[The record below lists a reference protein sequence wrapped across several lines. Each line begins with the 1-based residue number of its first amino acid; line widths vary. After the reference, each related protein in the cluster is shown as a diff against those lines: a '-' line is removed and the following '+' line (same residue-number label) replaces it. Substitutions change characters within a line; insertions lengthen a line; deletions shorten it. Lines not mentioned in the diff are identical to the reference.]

1 MTSGWSADFLQG
13 TSGAWQQQHLQQ
25 HEQLAERLAFLRQ
38 KEAQLEAELQRVSAA
53 ALREPH
59 TPFLLPPHGGEFR
72 FSAEEARASL
82 PASPRRVPLPGVS
95 TLQEGGLCP
104 AAFPR
109 SAAVTQASK
118 ELASP
123 AGPRVSATCA
133 LLSSRS
139 EAELETRG
147 LSSRRNFAEPPSR
160 RPTTLAAAAP
170 DGDRVDGGDRS
181 ERPEKT
187 DRGEGGERKAWFAE
201 KPRGGEEMNREASSL
216 VCAEG
221 GGGLEDE
228 GGGVG
233 RQQLLEQRRMQL
245 LQEKATV
252 KEMQQQYGQLL
263 EELQQQQQQ
272 RQQQLLLQL
281 QPPEGLHCGP
291 AGKQAL
297 RQFFE
302 QAYMLSRPSCA
313 STVHSSS
320 SSVSRLPSSPCPVKP
335 TFSSLSA
342 PNDLPSTLSSPAP
355 LFPGAAALTLPPT
368 SSSTHPLPFLSTS
381 SSPVA
386 PHSAWA
392 SGGDCSRGSPPLLSN
407 VSPALVVCRRWQ
419 ATQGLGDSRAAALV
433 SLLRAMGVKRNA
445 TYRGVFETAL
455 RPKLV
460 LRALKLRGVV
470 RRFFGDTRRGACA
483 KLAGDSPD
491 REGVDLARLKARV
504 VPHLG
509 PHGETVW
516 SDWLSEEGA
525 EKNVAEAAKGFGAQA
540 AGSEARAAQGS
551 AGQGCEGQKT
561 LFAEEEE
568 TGGERRLGEGLP
580 QPPTE
585 GERTDHEALRAIDL
599 LYRAVNRLAPMFQ
612 VRPLQPILAAMVD
625 ALQPLPLPPAVL
637 KLLLDDTPAARDFY
651 KIAHTQT
658 KHLIWLQQPWKFFA
672 EVSDE
677 LDACVAILNA
687 TSGVSAR
694 DPKGP
699 LSLSSP
705 ACSKEPGG
713 EKSSGR
719 LVLGLGRQEGSSR
732 GAGSS
737 FSGSEETGVEGAS
750 PAELLEKHIQRLL
763 DLVDGNPAIYSLLML
778 FLRLKF
784 ILSLLP
790 PREYVIDLRTKAGK
804 NAPLAG
810 PALLP
815 SGGEKGWGGAA
826 GGHYIPIVRVAD
838 GAEAASGLPRRCMA
852 PRASSPEKKP
862 EAPLV
867 RSLAGTSKSQPRSGL
882 PQSPGPA
889 EASAN
894 SDPDSGVCTPAEDS
908 ENKDKHASSGL
919 LLPERERGFDG
930 FSQGDE
936 SAPDGGGEKGSN
948 GDRQEREVR
957 GERDPGGSGG
967 SGGGALELGP
977 GKERNCESK
986 DSGGRKSC
994 VSRARLAARLW
1005 PQAECEWS
1013 HLRCLLAVGYRDRF
1027 HCDDAEM
1034 RSVDASWALV
1044 NLVSEVIKTGTNSR
1058 ESLRRRDDLLKPA
1071 KTASTPTA
1079 ETAEKG
1085 LHIKSSNDLLDVC
1098 LICMHPLFLQAV
1110 AEALAFAFYRP
1121 DFHPLIFRSQER
1133 IWRAFAVL
1141 GLSAPYVGVTKFI
1154 LESRPAAQTNPQV
1167 PNTSQLQ
1174 SSSAIHPTA
1183 PLSPSAGVGAPAP
1196 PLSLDPATSL
1206 EATPANATPA
1216 SSARS
1221 HEEPSPCVSSSHP
1234 SPAGRR
1240 ETFSLETLR
1249 NPGPSRET
1257 SSTQVPVRQGVHVS
1271 CEDGEG
1277 GVRERKLAG
1286 PDEVSSAQNSSEVV
1300 PAASVPSS
1308 PSLRAAVSFGGDA
1321 FTSAGT
1327 VSSKFPGFP
1336 GPSFQSAPPSTSP
1349 SLPPEREGAVG
1360 FPPCPPSPGLRTL
1373 GPSGPGSCR
1382 LQKRDLG
1389 SVEADRLP
1397 GWRAPD
1403 DPRQKRRKAG
1413 GGLDIPLSKLVAY
1426 AAGSSSTISGS
1437 LGAPPTE
1444 GLSPR
1449 PSVKTGLFWR
1459 SLEDLTSTQSFLSAY
1474 LPRFHSALYTQST
1487 QRLQAFFDLA
1497 RAAATASSEE
1507 RNCSLAE
1514 AVAAAA
1520 LAGSECDLLSAS
1532 ASWSAEDD
1540 ALKLR
1545 AVPSKPAALLETLP
1559 CEPGTAG
1566 APDSL
1571 RAAGIVGGLRSP
1583 QGALLRDRL
1592 RELAREAAGAWPP
1605 GLGVPDLSGGGQV
1618 STEEEG
1624 LLDAQIPLDCLS
1636 ATVAALTLPHSGESG
1651 LAAATQGSRPDSGRN
1666 REEESENAGESQP
1679 LAAGVFPPTHAAENA
1694 PVGEKASEPADALL
1708 ANLLGKPLL
1717 PVAASPREGHT
1728 RLSLPP
1734 LAKGASAGTA
1744 GTGGVVA
1751 FCARFRAA
1759 VQNCGDEGVC
1769 RRLLVAGRT
1778 EIVLAR
1784 LVLTCL
1790 LPLTSKSEA
1799 FRALQHSIL
1808 RRVASQAQTLLL
1820 LSSEE
1825 TGMELEGATE
1835 NSEETESH
1843 ATRDSKAPEKKVLRG
1858 RLLSLAEVDWL
1869 FLMTL
1874 RTFIR
1879 LASLPR
1885 DGDDVVPGSPLDREG
1900 GSAESMPPG
1909 FFRPNVLVEMTKLLS
1924 LLAERHPLFLQF
1936 TVDLLKV
1943 PAVARAV
1950 GARASTILMH
1960 AWKQGKQHFSKR
1972 PTSTESLMFAKS
1984 FGEATRL
1991 SRVDISPAELA
2002 ELTGL
2007 PGGDLPPSRMAASTD
2022 SAPPVELL
2030 QTWPEA
2036 RSTESGV

>member
-13 TSGAWQQQHLQQ
+13 ASGAWKQQHLQQ

-59 TPFLLPPHGGEFR
+59 ASSLLPPHGGEFR
-72 FSAEEARASL
+72 FSAEEVRTSL
-82 PASPRRVPLPGVS
+82 PASPRGVPLPGVS
-95 TLQEGGLCP
+95 TFQEGGLCP

-109 SAAVTQASK
+109 SAAATQASK

-123 AGPRVSATCA
+123 AGPQVSATCA

-139 EAELETRG
+139 EAELEMRG
-147 LSSRRNFAEPPSR
+147 LSSHRIFAEPPSR
-160 RPTTLAAAAP
+160 RPTTLTAAAP
-170 DGDRVDGGDRS
+170 DGDRADAGDRT
-181 ERPEKT
+181 ERPERR
-187 DRGEGGERKAWFAE
+187 DRGEGGERKVCFAE
-201 KPRGGEEMNREASSL
+201 KPRGGEEINREASSL
-216 VCAEG
+216 ICAEG

-228 GGGVG
+228 GGGGG
-233 RQQLLEQRRMQL
+233 RLQLLEQRRMQL

-272 RQQQLLLQL
+272 RQQQLLFQL

-313 STVHSSS
+313 STVQSSS
-320 SSVSRLPSSPCPVKP
+320 SSDPRLSSSPCPAKAA
-335 TFSSLSA
+335 FSSFSA
-342 PNDLPSTLSSPAP
+342 PNDLPSTLSSPAS
-355 LFPGAAALTLPPT
+355 LFPSAAAVTLPPT
-368 SSSTHPLPFLSTS
+368 SSSTHPVAFLPTS

-386 PHSAWA
+386 PHSAWS

-455 RPKLV
+455 RPKLI
-460 LRALKLRGVV
+460 LRALKLRSVL

-525 EKNVAEAAKGFGAQA
+525 EKNAAEAAKRFGAQA
-540 AGSEARAAQGS
+540 PGSEARAAQGS
-551 AGQGCEGQKT
+551 AGQGCEEQKA

-568 TGGERRLGEGLP
+568 TGGERRLGGGLP
-580 QPPTE
+580 QPPTD

-699 LSLSSP
+699 LSLSAP
-705 ACSKEPGG
+705 ACSKELGG

-719 LVLGLGRQEGSSR
+719 LVPGLGRQEGSSR
-732 GAGSS
+732 GLDSS
-737 FSGSEETGVEGAS
+737 FSGIEETVIEGAS
-750 PAELLEKHIQRLL
+750 PGELLEKHIQRLL

-804 NAPLAG
+804 NAQLAG

-826 GGHYIPIVRVAD
+826 GGHYIPIVRMAD
-838 GAEAASGLPRRCMA
+838 GAEAASGFPRRCVA
-852 PRASSPEKKP
+852 PRVSSPEKKL

-867 RSLAGTSKSQPRSGL
+867 KSLAGTSKSQSRSGL

-889 EASAN
+889 EVSAN
-894 SDPDSGVCTPAEDS
+894 SDPDSGVCTPADDGD
-908 ENKDKHASSGL
+908 NKDKQAASSL
-919 LLPERERGFDG
+919 LLPEREGGVDG

-936 SAPDGGGEKGSN
+936 CAPDGGGQKGSN
-948 GDRQEREVR
+948 GDRQEREQR
-957 GERDPGGSGG
+957 GERDQGGSRG
-967 SGGGALELGP
+967 SRGAALELGP
-977 GKERNCESK
+977 GKERSCDSK

-1005 PQAECEWS
+1005 PQAECQWS

-1044 NLVSEVIKTGTNSR
+1044 TLVAEVIKTGTNSR

-1071 KTASTPTA
+1071 KTVSTPTA

-1141 GLSAPYVGVTKFI
+1141 GLSAPYVGLTKFI
-1154 LESRPAAQTNPQV
+1154 LESRPSGQTNSQAS
-1167 PNTSQLQ
+1167 NAFQLQ
-1174 SSSAIHPTA
+1174 SSSAVHPTA
-1183 PLSPSAGVGAPAP
+1183 PLSPSASVGAPAL
-1196 PLSLDPATSL
+1196 PLSLDPAVSL
-1206 EATPANATPA
+1206 EAAPAAATPA

-1240 ETFSLETLR
+1240 ESFSLETLR
-1249 NPGPSRET
+1249 TLGPSRET
-1257 SSTQVPVRQGVHVS
+1257 SSTQMSLRQGVHVS
-1271 CEDGEG
+1271 GEDGED
-1277 GVRERKLAG
+1277 VRERKLAG
-1286 PDEVSSAQNSSEVV
+1286 PDEVASAQNSSDVG
-1300 PAASVPSS
+1300 PAASLPSS
-1308 PSLRAAVSFGGDA
+1308 LSLRAAAAPGGDA

-1327 VSSKFPGFP
+1327 LGSNFPGFP
-1336 GPSFQSAPPSTSP
+1336 GPSFQSAPPSTTSP
-1349 SLPPEREGAVG
+1349 SLPPEREGSVG
-1360 FPPCPPSPGLRTL
+1360 FPPCPPSPGVRAL
-1373 GPSGPGSCR
+1373 GPPGPGSCR

-1397 GWRAPD
+1397 GGKAPD

-1426 AAGSSSTISGS
+1426 AAGSSSTFSGS
-1437 LGAPPTE
+1437 LGVPPTE
-1444 GLSPR
+1444 CVSPR
-1449 PSVKTGLFWR
+1449 PPVKTGLFWR

-1532 ASWSAEDD
+1532 ASWSAEDN

-1559 CEPGTAG
+1559 CESGTAG
-1566 APDSL
+1566 APDSQ
-1571 RAAGIVGGLRSP
+1571 RAAAIVGGLKTP
-1583 QGALLRDRL
+1583 QGALLKDRL
-1592 RELAREAAGAWPP
+1592 RELAREAAGAWLP
-1605 GLGVPDLSGGGQV
+1605 GLGAPDLPRGGHA

-1624 LLDAQIPLDCLS
+1624 LQDAHIPLDCLS
-1636 ATVAALTLPHSGESG
+1636 ATIAALTLPHPGESG
-1651 LAAATQGSRPDSGRN
+1651 LAAATQGSRPDSGRCK
-1666 REEESENAGESQP
+1666 EEDSENTGEPQP
-1679 LAAGVFPPTHAAENA
+1679 LAAGVSPPAHPVENV
-1694 PVGEKASEPADALL
+1694 PVGEKASETADALL
-1708 ANLLGKPLL
+1708 ANLLGKPLP
-1717 PVAASPREGHT
+1717 PVAASPREGQT

-1734 LAKGASAGTA
+1734 LAKGAAVATA

-1820 LSSEE
+1820 LSSEK
-1825 TGMELEGATE
+1825 TGRESEGAAE

-1843 ATRDSKAPEKKVLRG
+1843 ASRDSKAPEKKVSRG

-1874 RTFIR
+1874 RTFVR
-1879 LASLPR
+1879 LASLPH
-1885 DGDDVVPGSPLDREG
+1885 DGDDVPGSPLDREG

-1909 FFRPNVLVEMTKLLS
+1909 FFWPNVLVELTKLLS

-1943 PAVARAV
+1943 PAVVRAV
-1950 GARASTILMH
+1950 GARASNLLMH

-1972 PTSTESLMFAKS
+1972 PRSAESLMFAKS
-1984 FGEATRL
+1984 FGEAMRL

-2007 PGGDLPPSRMAASTD
+2007 PGVDLPPSHMAASTD